1 MRVGGEDGVKETRQQ
16 VYEVAYE
23 LNKKRS
29 LYVRLHLLI
38 VLIVPLSLTF
48 YYSAAFVV
56 MLMLSPDNV

>member
-1 MRVGGEDGVKETRQQ
+1 MSVGGEDGVKETRQQ

-29 LYVRLHLLI
+29 LYVCLHLLI